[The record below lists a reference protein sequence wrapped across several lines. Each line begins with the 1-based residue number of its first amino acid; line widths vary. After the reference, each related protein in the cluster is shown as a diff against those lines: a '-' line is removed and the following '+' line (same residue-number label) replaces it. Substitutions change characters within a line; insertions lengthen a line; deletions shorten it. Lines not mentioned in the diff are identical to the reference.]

1 MKMNY
6 FDDRRVDF
14 DDIKSGW
21 ILVAIAN
28 LGLVVLTL

>member
-1 MKMNY
+1 MNY
-6 FDDRRVDF
+6 LDDRIVDL

-28 LGLVVLTL
+28 LGLVVLAL